1 MVSYNENGKKLA
13 SIVCVVI
20 GSDVD
25 VRSDLKAALVA
36 CGVENIFE
44 AGDAETALRFLLGR
58 HIDLILVDE
67 DLGIVTG
74 PEFIRF
80 VKSGKG
86 PGKNRDTP
94 AIVVGKAGPAA
105 MLETIRNVGAAAYL
119 ATPVEPGKLYD
130 TICRVIF

>member
-1 MVSYNENGKKLA
+1 MSLDRENRQNIG

-36 CGVENIFE
+36 CGVEIIFE
-44 AGDAETALRFLLGR
+44 AGDAETALRFLFDR

-67 DLGIVTG
+67 QLGILTG
-74 PEFIRF
+74 LEFVRF

-86 PGKNRDTP
+86 PARNRDAA
-94 AIVVGKAGPAA
+94 AIVVGKAAPAA
-105 MLETIRNVGAAAYL
+105 MLETIRNVGAEAYL
-119 ATPVEPGKLYD
+119 AKPVEPGKLYD
-130 TICRVIF
+130 TICRVIP

>member
-1 MVSYNENGKKLA
+1 MDREDQKIIG

-36 CGVENIFE
+36 CGVKKILE
-44 AGDAETALRFLLGR
+44 AGDAETGLRILLGR
-58 HIDLILVDE
+58 RIDLILVDE

-74 PEFIRF
+74 LEFVRF

-86 PGKNRDTP
+86 PGRNRDTP
-94 AIVVGKAGPAA
+94 AIVVGKTGVAA
-105 MLETIRNVGAAAYL
+105 RRETIRDVGAEAYL
-119 ATPVEPGKLYD
+119 AKPVAPGTLCD
-130 TICRVIF
+130 TIRRLIL